1 MSSKLNKMLP
11 ERGNNSNSPA
21 PVNNP
26 NTFFGSVFGEL
37 NPGESTNIELKK
49 NRNGSA
55 TLKCQDQGKTVVA
68 RPSGKNVGYSYTP
81 KKK

>member
-1 MSSKLNKMLP
+1 MLP
-11 ERGNNSNSPA
+11 ECGNNISNSPA

-26 NTFFGSVFGEL
+26 TAFLGSVFGEL
-37 NPGESTNIELKK
+37 KPGESTNIKLKK
-49 NRNGSA
+49 NRNGST

-68 RPSGKNVGYSYTP
+68 RPSGKNVAYSYAP